1 MVIRDQGIIN
11 GNDISLM
18 DLWVFF
24 WSFSFSFQREGKHF
38 GFAGLIKGCKSLFH
52 HAAGEIAWCRFHGI
66 IIDL

>member
-24 WSFSFSFQREGKHF
+24 
-38 GFAGLIKGCKSLFH
+38 GLFLSLFKEKESTLVLPGLSK
-52 HAAGEIAWCRFHGI
+52 AAKVFSTMQQVRLHGA
-66 IIDL
+66 DSMAS